1 MSNVM
6 NNWGRVLI
14 SIIVVAGFLAVLIL
28 VLTRK
33 LEGNSTPEVLLVML
47 GALAAGFQQVI
58 SYWVGSSAGSAM
70 KDQAL
75 ATVAN
80 KP

>member
-1 MSNVM
+1 MSNLM

-14 SIIVVAGFLAVLIL
+14 SVIVVAGFIAVLIL
-28 VLTRK
+28 VLTLK
-33 LEGNSTPEVLLVML
+33 LQGNATPEVLSIML
-47 GALAAGFQQVI
+47 GALGAGFQQVI

-75 ATVAN
+75 AQAAN
-80 KP
+80 K